1 MIKTQKGGKYLGS
14 GTFGCVI
21 SPNIK
26 CQNKAQYK
34 NVGIEDK
41 NLISKLSTYKY
52 YDSENLETVYD
63 EINIGK
69 RVYKIDRD
77 GIYLCPIIHHC
88 RVKLEDVETRTD
100 LKTKNIENMD
110 EVDLEYKK
118 EGYEKRCLF
127 NINEEYVAINL
138 ISFNAGLDLHVFFK
152 NNFKKEEKLLKQ
164 NFQESISHLLKGLE
178 MLHKNNIT
186 HKDIKLNNLC
196 ISFKNNKPLIRY
208 VDFGL
213 SEDLNELRP
222 SYSNIYNSGTPAYMP
237 PDFIILIEMR
247 KINFKKLINNKR
259 IHLQLINKLY
269 LSIKSNMSTFTNK
282 GLNKTF
288 LKGNLDTPQINHY
301 FNEANNNN
309 YFITKKEVTELF
321 VFLLNLYKNDELL
334 NYYFKPIVGLNS
346 KFDIF
351 SLGLNIFELKK
362 KLKIKDILLVNLIKN
377 MLELN
382 SIDRYSIDDCL
393 KHIYLNK

>member
-118 EGYEKRCLF
+118 KDMKR
-127 NINEEYVAINL
+127 
-138 ISFNAGLDLHVFFK
+138 DVF
-152 NNFKKEEKLLKQ
+152 
-164 NFQESISHLLKGLE
+164 SIL
-178 MLHKNNIT
+178 M
-186 HKDIKLNNLC
+186 
-196 ISFKNNKPLIRY
+196 
-208 VDFGL
+208 
-213 SEDLNELRP
+213 
-222 SYSNIYNSGTPAYMP
+222 
-237 PDFIILIEMR
+237 
-247 KINFKKLINNKR
+247 
-259 IHLQLINKLY
+259 
-269 LSIKSNMSTFTNK
+269 
-282 GLNKTF
+282 
-288 LKGNLDTPQINHY
+288 
-301 FNEANNNN
+301 
-309 YFITKKEVTELF
+309 
-321 VFLLNLYKNDELL
+321 
-334 NYYFKPIVGLNS
+334 
-346 KFDIF
+346 
-351 SLGLNIFELKK
+351 
-362 KLKIKDILLVNLIKN
+362 KN
-377 MLELN
+377 M
-382 SIDRYSIDDCL
+382 
-393 KHIYLNK
+393 